1 VTLSTLTDRE
11 RADYQLLGG
20 AKVII
25 GWLLDKPGPDSE
37 AYAREWLAEYEKQM
51 QPIVIVEPKAEL

>member
-1 VTLSTLTDRE
+1 MTLSTLSDRE

-37 AYAREWLAEYEKQM
+37 AYAREWLAEYEKTM
-51 QPIVIVEPKAEL
+51 QTVMQDAEKAEL